1 MASPASSRMAAS
13 SLLRATRTTLPK
25 PLRQPTTASAAAGA
39 SGLFSASNSPGST
52 RRHYSSDLP
61 PPPPLLQKLKA
72 DLKTAMRAKDAPR
85 LTVLRSV
92 LAATLN
98 ASKTATPIT
107 TDAQLIALLRKT
119 QRGNEEASAEAR
131 QANRAD
137 LVEKEEAQ
145 IRVLEEYVAGSG
157 VEEVTDE
164 QLRLVVRG
172 VVSAMTSEGEV
183 TAGGKAK
190 MGEVMKTLLAPGGPL
205 EGKSVDKAQV
215 ARAVK
220 EVVG

>member
-1 MASPASSRMAAS
+1 M
-13 SLLRATRTTLPK
+13 
-25 PLRQPTTASAAAGA
+25 
-39 SGLFSASNSPGST
+39 
-52 RRHYSSDLP
+52 P
-61 PPPPLLQKLKA
+61 PPPPLLQKLKG

-85 LTVLRSV
+85 LAVLRSV

-98 ASKTATPIT
+98 ASKTAAPIA

-131 QANRAD
+131 QAGRAD
-137 LVEKEEAQ
+137 LVDKEQAQ
-145 IRVLEEYVAGSG
+145 IKVLEEYVASSG
-157 VEEVTDE
+157 VEVVSEE
-164 QLRLVVRG
+164 ELRTVVKG
-172 VVSAMTSEGEV
+172 VVEAMTAAGGVE
-183 TAGGKAK
+183 GGKAK

-205 EGKSVDKAQV
+205 EGKSVEKAQV

>member
-1 MASPASSRMAAS
+1 MASPASNRIASAVLRM
-13 SLLRATRTTLPK
+13 RTPT
-25 PLRQPTTASAAAGA
+25 LRQPISA
-39 SGLFSASNSPGST
+39 FSSSI
-52 RRHYSSDLP
+52 RHYSSEA

-98 ASKTATPIT
+98 ASKTAQPIT
-107 TDAQLIALLRKT
+107 TDAQLLALLRKT
-119 QRGNEEASAEAR
+119 QRGNEEASAEAA
-131 QANRAD
+131 QANRSD
-137 LVEKEEAQ
+137 LVEKEQAQ

-164 QLRLVVRG
+164 QLRGIVTG
-172 VVSAMTSEGEV
+172 VMNAMTAAGEV
-183 TAGGKAK
+183 TGGKAK

-205 EGKSVDKAQV
+205 EGKSVEKAQV
-215 ARAVK
+215 ARIVK
-220 EVVG
+220 ELSA

>member
-1 MASPASSRMAAS
+1 MSSPASHRMAGS
-13 SLLRATRTTLPK
+13 ILLRAARTSMTPRAVRTQLP
-25 PLRQPTTASAAAGA
+25 RSSAL
-39 SGLFSASNSPGST
+39 GLT
-52 RRHYSSDLP
+52 VQRHYSSGDDMP
-61 PPPPLLQKLKA
+61 PPPPLLQKLKG

-85 LTVLRSV
+85 LAVLRSV

-98 ASKTATPIT
+98 ASKTATPIA

-131 QANRAD
+131 QAGRAD
-137 LVEKEEAQ
+137 LVDKEQAQ
-145 IRVLEEYVAGSG
+145 IKVLEEYMASSG
-157 VEEVTDE
+157 VEVVSEE
-164 QLRLVVRG
+164 ELRTVVKG
-172 VVSAMTSEGEV
+172 VVEAMTAAGGVE
-183 TAGGKAK
+183 GGKAK

-205 EGKSVDKAQV
+205 EGKSVEKAQV

>member
-1 MASPASSRMAAS
+1 M
-13 SLLRATRTTLPK
+13 
-25 PLRQPTTASAAAGA
+25 
-39 SGLFSASNSPGST
+39 
-52 RRHYSSDLP
+52 P
-61 PPPPLLQKLKA
+61 PPPPLLQKLKG

-85 LTVLRSV
+85 LAVLRSV

-98 ASKTATPIT
+98 ASKTATPIA

-131 QANRAD
+131 QAGRAD
-137 LVEKEEAQ
+137 LVDKEQAQ
-145 IRVLEEYVAGSG
+145 IKVLEEYVASSG
-157 VEEVTDE
+157 VEVVSEE
-164 QLRLVVRG
+164 ELRTVVKG
-172 VVSAMTSEGEV
+172 VVEAMTAAGGVE
-183 TAGGKAK
+183 GGKAK

-205 EGKSVDKAQV
+205 EGKSVEKAQV